1 MLNGRCVVKRLK
13 LILLTVLL
21 AACASANSSSN
32 PLAQM
37 QGEGAADEVSEPMME
52 VQKPVEASKPVR
64 ADLED
69 LGPAPELANGVWL
82 NTDQPLRLEDLRGK
96 VVLLDMWTFG

>member
-1 MLNGRCVVKRLK
+1 MKRLK

-21 AACASANSSSN
+21 AACASVNSSSN
-32 PLAQM
+32 PPAQM
-37 QGEGAADEVSEPMME
+37 QGEGASDEVSEPMME

-69 LGPAPELANGVWL
+69 LGPAPELVNEVWL